1 MHSSSADSVAPFA
14 PSATPEPAGSA
25 DPAGAP
31 DLVGSAGS
39 SGPAGAPE
47 SAMPTVDGDDG
58 SHPAAHHL
66 GDEPALTG
74 DHRHSTV
81 HRLGRVSTTGGF
93 DLPGE
98 FDLPPEEPVVLIGD
112 VPWELR
118 DADIP
123 RAAMPDA
130 ATPDADGPGAD

>member
-1 MHSSSADSVAPFA
+1 MHSSSADSTALPALSVP
-14 PSATPEPAGSA
+14 PEPAGSPDRFGSPGSP
-25 DPAGAP
+25 DPAVPAP
-31 DLVGSAGS
+31 DGH
-39 SGPAGAPE
+39 
-47 SAMPTVDGDDG
+47 DG

-98 FDLPPEEPVVLIGD
+98 FDLPPEQPVVLVGD

-118 DADIP
+118 DTDLP
-123 RAAMPDA
+123 RATAL
-130 ATPDADGPGAD
+130 DADAPGAD